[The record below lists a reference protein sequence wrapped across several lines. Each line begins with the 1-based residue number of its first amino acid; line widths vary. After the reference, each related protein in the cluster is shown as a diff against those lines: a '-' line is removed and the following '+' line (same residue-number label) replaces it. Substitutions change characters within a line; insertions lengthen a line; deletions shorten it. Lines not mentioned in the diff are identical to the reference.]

1 MESLETLL
9 AELASA
15 DDARAARALSQ
26 LPQHGELAL
35 DYLLDLLDS
44 PQPDH
49 RWWAAAALASID
61 HPRSRQGLI
70 RALRDSDSGVRQ
82 CAAAGLRRLP
92 APEAIPALIEAL
104 SATDRLFARLA
115 SGALAVLGA
124 DAVSDL
130 TLAMRSEDPRTRIEA
145 ARALG
150 EVGDGSAI
158 PALFAALSDPSA
170 VVVHLAEIGLER
182 LGVGM
187 VFFEP

>member
-44 PQPDH
+44 PQTDR

-61 HPRSRQGLI
+61 HPRSRTGLI
-70 RALRDSDSGVRQ
+70 QALKDSDTGVRQ

-92 APEAIPALIEAL
+92 APEAIPELVEAL
-104 SATDRLFARLA
+104 AAEDRLFARLA
-115 SGALAVLGA
+115 SGALAALGA
-124 DAVSDL
+124 EAVSAL

>member
-1 MESLETLL
+1 MERLETLL
-9 AELASA
+9 AELVSA

-26 LPQHGELAL
+26 LPEHGELAL
-35 DYLLDLLDS
+35 GYLLELLDS
-44 PQPDH
+44 PQSDR

-61 HPRSRQGLI
+61 QPRSRQGLI
-70 RALRDSDSGVRQ
+70 QALKDSDSGVRQ

-92 APEAIPALIEAL
+92 APEATPELIKALGSE
-104 SATDRLFARLA
+104 DRLFARLA

-124 DAVSDL
+124 GAVEAL

-150 EVGDGSAI
+150 EAGDGSAI